1 MAGMVI
7 IGAGHAAGQAAASLR
22 QEKYT
27 GPITIIGDEAHL
39 PYQRPPLSKAYLSGS
54 QEVDRVYLRAEKFYQ
69 EKEIDLKLSTRA
81 TAIDPD
87 AKAVELEDGSKID
100 YDKLLI
106 STGSRPRL
114 LSIPGS
120 DLGGIHYLRTIDD
133 VDGIRA
139 DMHEGANLV
148 IVGGGYIGL
157 EVAAVGIEQG
167 LNVHVLEMED
177 RILQR
182 VTTPTM
188 SKYYDELHRGRG
200 VQIHTNTGVTGFSG
214 DAKVQKVM
222 CGDTEFAADMVIVGI
237 GIVPNIELAEAAGI
251 ICDDGIV
258 VDDHCQTSNPDIYA
272 AGDCTIHPNP
282 LLGRTMRLESVPN
295 AIEQGKAVA
304 SDILA
309 APAPYHQIPWFWSDQ
324 YDVKLQIAGVPERVD
339 QKVLRGDDQG
349 DSFAWFYFTD
359 GKLTGVTTI
368 NRPAEFMA
376 GRQLIL
382 KACAEGH
389 CLSPDLIEDEEVKPK
404 AWLTA

>member
-157 EVAAVGIEQG
+157 EVAAVGVEQG

-251 ICDDGIV
+251 ICDNGIV

-272 AGDCTIHPNP
+272 AGDCTNHPNA
-282 LLGRTMRLESVPN
+282 LLDRRLRLESVPN
-295 AIEQGKAVA
+295 AMDQARTSA
-304 SDILA
+304 SNMLGGDKSYA
-309 APAPYHQIPWFWSDQ
+309 AIPWFWSDQ
-324 YDVKLQIAGVPERVD
+324 YELKLQMVGFSADGNREVM
-339 QKVLRGDDQG
+339 RGDIATNQ
-349 DSFAWFYFTD
+349 FAVFYLKDNTVVAAD
-359 GKLTGVTTI
+359 TVNSPK
-368 NRPAEFMA
+368 EFMLCK
-376 GRQLIL
+376 QLVGKEADSAVLADSTSDL
-382 KACAEGH
+382 KSLLG
-389 CLSPDLIEDEEVKPK
+389 
-404 AWLTA
+404 